1 MTFVGKIL
9 VIVIMVFAL
18 FFLAVSV
25 MVFTTEKN
33 WKDEAQGL
41 KTSIT
46 KLQTEK
52 GTAIAALEKT
62 KSDLESAKQE
72 VEEQTRLLQAQLKD
86 LEQQNATKQQ
96 LLSEQNNSLA
106 TSQQTMQASLR
117 EAEARKAETDQLR
130 DTLSEVQ
137 QQANQFKL
145 TQTELND
152 QIRILERQLATA
164 TDNNKDLRERV
175 ALLGGELRRVGL
187 SDDVNQIKG
196 VSNVT
201 PPEVEG
207 YVKRVDSRNQR
218 VEISIGSDDGLVPGH
233 ELELYRTNPTPEYL
247 GRIRIESTDA
257 DQAVGVVTSGG
268 TVQGKKITEGD
279 IVSSKIR
286 PRS

>member
-18 FFLAVSV
+18 FFLAVSTV
-25 MVFTTEKN
+25 VFTTEKN
-33 WKDEAQGL
+33 WKDQ
-41 KTSIT
+41 ST
-46 KLQTEK
+46 KLTGDVTKLRGEK
-52 GTAIAALEKT
+52 GSAEKLAEDAKVALQAAK
-62 KSDLESAKQE
+62 DDFDQ
-72 VEEQTRLLQAQLKD
+72 QTRLLKAQITD

-130 DTLSEVQ
+130 DTLSAVQ

-152 QIRILERQLATA
+152 QIRILQRQLETA
-164 TDNNKDLRERV
+164 TNNNKDLRERV
-175 ALLGGELRRVGL
+175 ALLAGELRRVGL
-187 SDDVNQIKG
+187 SDDVNRIRG
-196 VSNVT
+196 VSNVI

-207 YVKRVDSRNQR
+207 YVKRVDSRNRR

-233 ELELYRTNPTPEYL
+233 ELELYRTNPIPEYL

-257 DQAVGVVTSGG
+257 DQSVGVVVNGG